1 MGEKSEKHLYTEVGV
16 LSLHSLNSPSC
27 IIVSLHLCKS
37 KDAIQHLKTA
47 TIIFTVHCLNKWIK
61 NYKVF

>member
-16 LSLHSLNSPSC
+16 FSLHSLNSPSC

-37 KDAIQHLKTA
+37 KDAIISIWKLQQSYLLC
-47 TIIFTVHCLNKWIK
+47 IV
-61 NYKVF
+61 